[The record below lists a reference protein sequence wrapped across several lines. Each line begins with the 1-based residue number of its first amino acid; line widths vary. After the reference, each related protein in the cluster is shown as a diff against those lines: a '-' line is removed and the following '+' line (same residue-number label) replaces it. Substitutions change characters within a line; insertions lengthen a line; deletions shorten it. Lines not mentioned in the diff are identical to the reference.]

1 MKVRITLTEDMLGT
15 VPKDKE
21 VYKTY
26 IETKKPEDNMENES
40 QTVEEI
46 EEKGWTGFM
55 SDEKGLF
62 VWDYFVKGFLKHA
75 GNVLKETVKIKAL
88 RSKIDDFVFVFP
100 RRIYFGKKQVDG
112 EVYFPL
118 KMPDGVIDRGC
129 EHAWCGSVYEKGTK
143 IEPDG
148 VFERPLR
155 AQTMQGPRVTLAR
168 SDYISAGTQFEF
180 EIKLYPPHKA
190 INEELIKTLLDY
202 GQYMGFGQFR
212 NGSFGRFSYE
222 IMA

>member
-1 MKVRITLTEDMLGT
+1 MKIRITLTEDMLGT

-26 IETKKPEDNMENES
+26 IETKKPDDNGEDES
-40 QTVEEI
+40 QTIEEI

-62 VWDYFVKGFLKHA
+62 VWDYYVKGFLKHA
-75 GNVLKETVKIKAL
+75 GNVLKETVKAKAL

-100 RRIYFGKKQVDG
+100 RRIYFGKNQ
-112 EVYFPL
+112 
-118 KMPDGVIDRGC
+118 
-129 EHAWCGSVYEKGTK
+129 
-143 IEPDG
+143 PDG

-155 AQTMQGPRVTLAR
+155 AQTMRGPRVTLAR
-168 SDYISAGTQFEF
+168 SDYISAGSQFEF
-180 EIKLYPPHKA
+180 EIKLYPPHKE
-190 INEELIKTLLDY
+190 ITEELIKTLLDY

-222 IMA
+222 IVE

>member
-1 MKVRITLTEDMLGT
+1 MRIRVTLTENMLGT

-26 IETKKPEDNMENES
+26 IGTKKPETNGEDES

-55 SDEKGLF
+55 CDTHDPTIGTHVPSTIGCDPQKGLF
-62 VWDYFVKGFLKHA
+62 VWDYYVKGFLKHA
-75 GNVLKETVKIKAL
+75 GNVLKEEVKVKAL

-100 RRIYFGKKQVDG
+100 RR
-112 EVYFPL
+112 VYL
-118 KMPDGVIDRGC
+118 NKEKPDGIL
-129 EHAWCGSVYEKGTK
+129 
-143 IEPDG
+143 
-148 VFERPLR
+148 ERPLR

-168 SDYISAGTQFEF
+168 SDFISAGSQFEF
-180 EIKLYPPHKA
+180 EIKLYPPHKQ
-190 INEELIKTLLDY
+190 ITEELIKTLLDY

-212 NGSFGRFSYE
+212 NGGYGRFTYE
-222 IMA
+222 VVK